1 MVASGITPIAGSL
14 VYHEDR
20 QVGVVTAGAWS
31 PYLESGIAFVRFRQ
45 AEDWVGRE
53 VTVNTPDGPPSG
65 ATIVALPFY
74 DHEKRIPRGLS
85 NEIP

>member
-1 MVASGITPIAGSL
+1 V
-14 VYHEDR
+14 
-20 QVGVVTAGAWS
+20 GAWS